1 MHSLIEQ
8 FSPSGAFAGPA
19 GRALLACLVSFALTM
34 IFAPR
39 VIRELISLKIGQPI
53 RTAEEVHKLAE
64 LHGAKAGTPT
74 MGGVLIVGSM
84 TAATLLCARMGNP
97 FIISCLIV
105 TLALGLLG
113 FRDDYL
119 KVAKKTSDG
128 ISARK
133 KLLVQFLAGL
143 AGVTFL
149 YLYPEGSP
157 RVELHD
163 YISSLFIPFY
173 GQVNLPW
180 FVYIPFG
187 VVVVMSASNAVNLT
201 DGLDGLASG
210 CSVATGITYAI
221 IAVLCGSWLTADS
234 LDIPFHPGAG
244 EISVFMMALVGA
256 CLGFLWHNCYP
267 AEGIYGRHRFPGPGR
282 RVRHGCRLH
291 GAGASLYR
299 HRGRLR
305 HGSRVRR
312 PAGGQLQA
320 APRQTHLRHGPHPPP
335 FRTQRLEGNAGDCPL
350 LDDQPPAGFPGPF
363 PDNHRLTNHEHAAQ

>member
-267 AEGIYGRHRFPGPGR
+267 AKVFMGDTGSLALG
-282 RVRHGCRLH
+282 
-291 GAGASLYR
+291 GAFGMAAVCTAQALNGADDGASLYR

-320 APRQTHLRHGPHPPP
+320 APRQTHLRHGSHPPP
-335 FRTQRLEGNAGDCPL
+335 F
-350 LDDQPPAGFPGPF
+350 
-363 PDNHRLTNHEHAAQ
+363 

>member
-267 AEGIYGRHRFPGPGR
+267 ARVFMGDTGSLFLGGAIAALAFAYDMPLILITLGIVYIIETLSDIIQVTYFKLTHGKRVFKMAPFHHHLEMGGWTGKKWKEKELFALFTSVSLVFAIISFIGIYNRF
-282 RVRHGCRLH
+282 
-291 GAGASLYR
+291 
-299 HRGRLR
+299 
-305 HGSRVRR
+305 
-312 PAGGQLQA
+312 QL
-320 APRQTHLRHGPHPPP
+320 
-335 FRTQRLEGNAGDCPL
+335 
-350 LDDQPPAGFPGPF
+350 
-363 PDNHRLTNHEHAAQ
+363 

>member
-1 MHSLIEQ
+1 MHSVIEQ
-8 FSPSGAFAGPA
+8 FSPSGAFAEPA

-39 VIRELISLKIGQPI
+39 VIRALISLKIGQPI

-97 FIISCLIV
+97 FIIACLIV

-201 DGLDGLASG
+201 DGLDGLAFGRQRLNSG
-210 CSVATGITYAI
+210 SSLGISLGSLVEVVGKHFVSHALSPSSCLSAEYPQGQLAQTVVHAGDQCHQQQHEDKHGEGPEEQFLAGRSDDLAEFVDNLFDEQANAHEDVRLNGLL
-221 IAVLCGSWLTADS
+221 AVL
-234 LDIPFHPGAG
+234 
-244 EISVFMMALVGA
+244 
-256 CLGFLWHNCYP
+256 
-267 AEGIYGRHRFPGPGR
+267 
-282 RVRHGCRLH
+282 
-291 GAGASLYR
+291 
-299 HRGRLR
+299 RLR
-305 HGSRVRR
+305 HNN
-312 PAGGQLQA
+312 
-320 APRQTHLRHGPHPPP
+320 PP
-335 FRTQRLEGNAGDCPL
+335 LSL
-350 LDDQPPAGFPGPF
+350 L
-363 PDNHRLTNHEHAAQ
+363 